1 MAKHNNIGKEGEKIA
16 KAFLLKKG
24 YNIIHSNW
32 RIGNLEVDL
41 IAEDQEEIVFI
52 EVKTRTDEDYDSAL
66 ESVTMDKEHNL
77 VNAANIYL
85 QQLSF
90 EAPCRFDVIAVK
102 NMEKKWSILHITDAF
117 SGVTSNFESN

>member
-66 ESVTMDKEHNL
+66 ESVTVDKEHNL

-102 NMEKKWSILHITDAF
+102 NLEKKW
-117 SGVTSNFESN
+117 

>member
-24 YNIIHSNW
+24 YTIIHSNW

-102 NMEKKWSILHITDAF
+102 NLEKKWSILHITDAF